1 MKAYLPLILSL
12 AILSLV
18 SCSKQS
24 RAERLIENYM
34 HQTAYDFDSYE
45 PIETEVSECNHSIWC
60 NLRAISAA
68 KKVVDI
74 YNQNHTS
81 FSALDKGD
89 TYDVWMLIDEHL
101 DDFGD
106 YLSLEMDTYDGYSIL
121 HKFRIKN
128 RLGIY
133 DIHRIRYITDKRFK
147 KVVATYAVPE
157 DYIDT
162 MSEAYVLGKVHDV
175 HRAKRQKN

>member
-1 MKAYLPLILSL
+1 MKTYFPLILLL
-12 AILSLV
+12 AILSLA

-45 PIETEVSECNHSIWC
+45 PIETEVSKCHHSIWC

-74 YNQNHTS
+74 YNQTHTS

-106 YLSLEMDTYDGYSIL
+106 YLSLERDTYDGYSVL

-133 DIHRIRYITDKRFK
+133 DIHTIRYITDKRFK

-157 DYIDT
+157 DYIGT

-175 HRAKRQKN
+175 HRAKRQKK